1 MKSKWMLRN
10 TKLDVKDIAQQAGV
24 NGLIAKILINRGIT
38 TPEKINDFLK
48 TDLRN
53 MHNPLLMKDMEKG
66 VEIIKRGILS
76 NKKIVVYGDYDCDGV
91 TSTAILYGALKKCG
105 ADVSHYI
112 PDREAEGYGMSKNRV
127 RILKEE
133 GNEIIITCDNGISA
147 VEEVKYAKE
156 LGMTVVVTDH
166 HELPFVEKE
175 DGSREF
181 IIPECDAVINPKQ
194 FDCNYPFKL
203 LCGAGIALKFTMVLF
218 EKFKIDRS
226 KLREF
231 LEYAAIGTIC
241 DVVDL
246 IDENRIIAK
255 KGLEALTNTSNIGL
269 NALKE
274 VLGLKDKEIKSYNV
288 GFQIGPCINA
298 TGRLETADLSF
309 EILTTRIPD
318 RAKELANTLYNLNK
332 TRQDMTT
339 ANVEEISEM
348 VRKNGPLKD
357 KVLVI
362 YKKDVHESI
371 AGIVAGRIR
380 EMFNLPTFVITGGK
394 EMPKGSGRS
403 IDQYNMFEEM
413 IKCKELLAKFGG
425 HPMAAGLS
433 LEEKNI
439 ELFREKLNRVCEL
452 SEDDIIPKIRIDNRL
467 PLEYLS
473 YDIIEKLSYLEPFGK
488 GNSKPVF
495 AEKNIEILNIGIL
508 GKGNTLKLR
517 CRIGNTNKTI
527 DAICFNKVDEFVE
540 LLKEEYGENY
550 NYILNNPN
558 GLRLDLIFNPSI
570 NEFKGNKSIQ
580 LKIEDFRISS

>member
-10 TKLDVKDIAQQAGV
+10 TKLDVKSIAQEAGV
-24 NGLIAKILINRGIT
+24 NGLIAKILINRDIT
-38 TPEKINDFLK
+38 SSKEIKDFLN
-48 TDLRN
+48 TDLNN

-66 VEIIKRGILS
+66 VEIIKEGILS

-133 GNEIIITCDNGISA
+133 GTEIIITCDNGISA
-147 VEEVKYAKE
+147 VEEVKCAKE
-156 LGMTVVVTDH
+156 LGMTVVLTDH

-181 IIPECDAVINPKQ
+181 IVPECDAVINPKQ
-194 FDCNYPFKL
+194 FDCKYPFKL
-203 LCGAGIALKFTMVLF
+203 LCGAGIAFKFTMVLF

-226 KLREF
+226 ELREF

-246 IDENRIIAK
+246 VDENRIIAK
-255 KGLEALTNTSNIGL
+255 KGLEALRDTNNIGL
-269 NALKE
+269 NELKE
-274 VLGLKDKEIKSYNV
+274 VLGLKDKEIKSYNI

-309 EILTTRIPD
+309 EILTTKNPD
-318 RAKELANTLYNLNK
+318 RAKELANILYNLNK

-348 VRKNGPLKD
+348 VKKNGPLKD

-403 IDQYNMFEEM
+403 IEQYNMFEEM

-452 SEDDIIPKIRIDNRL
+452 SDEDIIPKIRIDNRL
-467 PLEYLS
+467 PLEYLN

-495 AEKNIEILNIGIL
+495 AEKNIQILHIGIL

-517 CRIGNTNKTI
+517 CRIGNTNKTV

-550 NYILNNPN
+550 NYILNNPD